1 MILFRSYYFIPRTSF
16 VEVCMPR
23 RPVLL
28 YAFLVSTLCG
38 CRATSFKRLQRLRKQ
53 PVVTYALCRSVL
65 VELPELVPY
74 IEACLNAFQTVCWY
88 STYVPNSTW
97 VLRTGI

>member
-1 MILFRSYYFIPRTSF
+1 MILFRSCCFIPRTSF

-53 PVVTYALCRSVL
+53 PIVAYAPCRSVL
-65 VELPELVPY
+65 VGLPELVPY
-74 IEACLNAFQTVCWY
+74 MEACLNAFHRLSVGTV
-88 STYVPNSTW
+88 
-97 VLRTGI
+97 RTSRIVRGFGAPA